1 MATSA
6 SDRLKA
12 LLAAKTKPKGI
23 QHETPQTSQ
32 QTQPSV
38 SVVDKVEV
46 LPKAESTQT
55 ELDPEPSCTHV
66 VDHRKQEESTS
77 SGSLE
82 IIPHAKDSQI
92 AVAEAPVLSE
102 EQKAFFDSPIGRMM
116 QDLEVALD
124 SKLPSMPTILRDI
137 HLHLQKDVDCVT
149 ILSDEQ
155 IGTIVRGLESIQG
168 TVIVANPKTGK
179 SAGGKRAPITASML

>member
-32 QTQPSV
+32 PAQSQI
-38 SVVDKVEV
+38 
-46 LPKAESTQT
+46 STSSST
-55 ELDPEPSCTHV
+55 ELQQEREGSEKLLDPEPSCTHV
-66 VDHRKQEESTS
+66 AIDRKQEESVN

-82 IIPHAKDSQI
+82 IIPHAKQ
-92 AVAEAPVLSE
+92 APALAEAPVLSE

-116 QDLEVALD
+116 AELEESLNL
-124 SKLPSMPTILRDI
+124 KLPSMPTILRDI

-149 ILSDEQ
+149 LLSDEQ

-179 SAGGKRAPITASML
+179 SSGGKRAPITASML

>member
-23 QHETPQTSQ
+23 QHETPQTTQQIQPQISNPEKVCEGRSQ
-32 QTQPSV
+32 ESVVREVDVEDKEEHKPSESHSLAVVEHAKQTQTA
-38 SVVDKVEV
+38 
-46 LPKAESTQT
+46 L
-55 ELDPEPSCTHV
+55 
-66 VDHRKQEESTS
+66 
-77 SGSLE
+77 
-82 IIPHAKDSQI
+82 
-92 AVAEAPVLSE
+92 AEAPVLSE

-155 IGTIVRGLESIQG
+155 IGTIVRGLEAIQG

>member
-12 LLAAKTKPKGI
+12 LLAAKTKSKGI

-32 QTQPSV
+32 PTQSQISNPEKVCEGGSQE
-38 SVVDKVEV
+38 SVVREMVVEDKEEHKPSESHSLAVIVE
-46 LPKAESTQT
+46 A
-55 ELDPEPSCTHV
+55 
-66 VDHRKQEESTS
+66 KQAPA
-77 SGSLE
+77 L
-82 IIPHAKDSQI
+82 
-92 AVAEAPVLSE
+92 AEAPVLSE